1 MSTPD
6 ARVQEILPCPFCGAE
21 PRRAGKNSVLCTD
34 GVCCAA
40 QPSIAAW
47 NRRSPPETERLRSAQ
62 DAVWNAAV
70 RACAEAAQNADIA
83 CHRDYQRSD
92 DGGGTLANARNDILK
107 LLRPDS
113 LLTPPRD
120 PQ

>member
-1 MSTPD
+1 MNDKRRDYEGDVFYEAWRRGLNPD
-6 ARVQEILPCPFCGAE
+6 
-21 PRRAGKNSVLCTD
+21 
-34 GVCCAA
+34 
-40 QPSIAAW
+40 
-47 NRRSPPETERLRSAQ
+47 
-62 DAVWNAAV
+62 AAV